1 MAGETTAL
9 TAAMATALRA
19 MPVAELK
26 AIVFPT
32 ISYAT
37 AEQEA
42 ADVKQVG
49 YLPPWFKPLA
59 VLWQPTDMDINVS
72 PTATHTIRA
81 GGNAITAALNGAQTG
96 TPNLAACLAYTPS
109 KDPVLVDTVAA
120 ASATAAAGTAKL
132 TVIGV
137 FVPPEA

>member
-37 AEQEA
+37 AEQQA
-42 ADVKQVG
+42 ADVKEVG

-59 VLWQPTDMDINVS
+59 VLWQPTDMDSNVS

-81 GGNAITAALNGAQTG
+81 GGNSITGALNGAQTG
-96 TPNLAACLAYTPS
+96 TPNLAPCLSYTPS
-109 KDPVLVDTVAA
+109 KDPVLIDTVAA
-120 ASATAAAGTAKL
+120 ASATAVEGTAKL